1 MIVKMGDKGRV
12 MKKPV
17 RESGGF
23 DGRYAPG
30 VLVYDGIVNEEDSVA
45 LVDEDG
51 REHVGDGVVGLVD
64 PGS

>member
-1 MIVKMGDKGRV
+1 MIVEMRDKCRITE
-12 MKKPV
+12 KPV